1 MIKIGDFARLSQ
13 VSVVTLRY
21 YDEMDLLKPVKVD
34 AFTSYRFYSA
44 DQLPRLNRI
53 LALKDLGFPLE
64 QIGLM
69 LADNLS
75 PEQIRAMLTL
85 QKNEVEKRLTDEQ
98 ERLRRI
104 EARLRQIETENKMSN
119 YDVVIKTVPPTLV
132 ASCHVRI
139 PTNDQVPQ
147 YLGPAFNETYDYVR
161 RQGAK
166 DTGICF
172 ALWHSFADEY
182 ENEDAEAIVPIDRQ
196 IKETDRIKVYQL
208 PAAQVAA
215 VVHQGNFED
224 FTQGHAA
231 LLEWIYANEYVIV
244 GPYREIY
251 IKHNK
256 ANLSDTATEIQ
267 FPVQNGWSVLT
278 RTF

>member
-13 VSVVTLRY
+13 ISVMALRY

-34 AFTSYRFYSA
+34 VFTGYRFYSA

-53 LALKDLGFPLE
+53 LALKDLGFSLE

-75 PEQIRAMLTL
+75 PEQIRAVLTL
-85 QKNEVEKRLTDEQ
+85 QKNEVEKRLSDEQ

-104 EARLRQIETENKMSN
+104 EARLRQIEMENKMSN
-119 YDVVIKTVPPTLV
+119 YDVVIKTVPAMLV
-132 ASCHVRI
+132 AACYVRI

-147 YLGPAFNETYDYVR
+147 YLGPAFNETYDYIR
-161 RQGAK
+161 KQGAK
-166 DTGICF
+166 DTGVCF
-172 ALWHSFADEY
+172 ALWHSFSDEY

-215 VVHQGNFED
+215 VVHQGNFAD

-231 LLEWIYANEYVIV
+231 LLEWIHVNEYVIV

-251 IKHNK
+251 IRHNK

-267 FPVQNGWSVLT
+267 FPVQKGWLVTTEVL
-278 RTF
+278 